1 MAMIEEAKLDEK
13 GRINIGQESRTLYG
27 DRFYVVKLS
36 GEILLIPKP
45 KDPVTEL
52 RKWGKKLGLNKQMTK
67 DTRMLAVD
75 EANKEV
81 EERVK
86 RRQKEMR

>member
-1 MAMIEEAKLDEK
+1 MIEEAKLDEK
-13 GRINIGQESRTLYG
+13 GRINVGQEARTLYG

-45 KDPVTEL
+45 KDPVAEL
-52 RKWGKKLGLNKQMTK
+52 RKWGKKLGLDKHTARN
-67 DTRMLAVD
+67 TRMLAVD

-81 EERVK
+81 EERAN
-86 RRQKEMR
+86 RRQKDMR

>member
-1 MAMIEEAKLDEK
+1 MAMIKEAKLDEK
-13 GRINIGQESRTLYG
+13 GRINIGQESRKLYG

-52 RKWGKKLGLNKQMTK
+52 RKWGKNLGLDKQTAR

-81 EERVK
+81 EERLH
-86 RRQKEMR
+86 RRQKGPQ

>member
-1 MAMIEEAKLDEK
+1 MAMIKEAKLDEK

-27 DRFYVVKLS
+27 ERFYVVKLS

-52 RKWGKKLGLNKQMTK
+52 RKWGKKIGLDKQTAR

-81 EERVK
+81 EERFH
-86 RRQKEMR
+86 RRQKGLQ

>member
-1 MAMIEEAKLDEK
+1 MAMIKEAKLDEK

-52 RKWGKKLGLNKQMTK
+52 RKWGKNLGLDKQTAR

-75 EANKEV
+75 EANKDV
-81 EERVK
+81 EERLHT
-86 RRQKEMR
+86 RQKGPQ

>member
-1 MAMIEEAKLDEK
+1 MAMIKEAKLDEK

-52 RKWGKKLGLNKQMTK
+52 RKWGKNLGLDKQTAR

-81 EERVK
+81 EERLH
-86 RRQKEMR
+86 RRQKGPQ

>member
-1 MAMIEEAKLDEK
+1 MIEEAKLDEK
-13 GRINIGQESRTLYG
+13 GRINIGQESRALYG

-52 RKWGKKLGLNKQMTK
+52 RKWGKKLGLDNQAAR

-81 EERVK
+81 EERAN
-86 RRQKEMR
+86 RRQKDLR

>member
-27 DRFYVVKLS
+27 DRFYVIKLS

-52 RKWGKKLGLNKQMTK
+52 RKWGKKLGLGKQTAR

-81 EERVK
+81 EERTN
-86 RRQKEMR
+86 RRQKDMR

>member
-1 MAMIEEAKLDEK
+1 MAMIKEAKLDEK

-36 GEILLIPKP
+36 GEILLIPMP

-52 RKWGKKLGLNKQMTK
+52 RKWGKNLGLDKQTAR

-75 EANKEV
+75 EANKDV
-81 EERVK
+81 EERLHT
-86 RRQKEMR
+86 RQKGPQ